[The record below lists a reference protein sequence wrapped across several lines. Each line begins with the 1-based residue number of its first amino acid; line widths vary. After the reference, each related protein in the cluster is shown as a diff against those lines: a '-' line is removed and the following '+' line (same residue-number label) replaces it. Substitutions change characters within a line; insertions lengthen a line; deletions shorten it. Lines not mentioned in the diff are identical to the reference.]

1 MLIARCTALPQ
12 TEHLIALETRITDAA
27 TDALMMVV
35 TGTYDIIPRE
45 AGGADGDG

>member
-1 MLIARCTALPQ
+1 M
-12 TEHLIALETRITDAA
+12 DAA

-45 AGGADGDG
+45 AGDVDGDA